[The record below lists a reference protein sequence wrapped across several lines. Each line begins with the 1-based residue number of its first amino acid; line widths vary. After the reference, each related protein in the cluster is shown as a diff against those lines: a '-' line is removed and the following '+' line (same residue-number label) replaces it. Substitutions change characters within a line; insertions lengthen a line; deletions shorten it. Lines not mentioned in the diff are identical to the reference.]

1 MEGLSYFCWKP
12 IRRGVKRILLIEDDR
27 TFAKIVANF
36 LQKKGYT
43 VEAVETL
50 RAGASLLK
58 NQPIDLILLDYRL
71 PDGIGL
77 DLVAQLGNE
86 LPAVPCVIITS
97 FNDVRTAVKS
107 MQSGAFEYIIKPV
120 NPDELWMV
128 VQAALAEQTNPVP
141 ATEATVQATS
151 PDFIRGTSEVAKRL
165 YEHVQLVAPT
175 EMSVM
180 IIGESGT
187 GKEHIAR
194 AIHDQSPR
202 SEKPFVAVDCG
213 VLSRELA
220 GSELFGHAK
229 GAFTGAL
236 TDKKGMLEKANGGTL
251 FLDEIGNLSY
261 EVQVKLLRTL
271 QERIIQPIGSTKTIP
286 VDFRLVTAT
295 NENLNEQIKAG
306 NFREDIFHRINE
318 FKIQMPPLRERD
330 EDLPLFVDF
339 FIQRANA
346 ALNRQVACVSGE
358 VMDVFR
364 RYDWPGN
371 LRELQNVIKR
381 MVLLSTQPVADAKL
395 LPEEMVQQFQS
406 QELGRDL
413 KQVHE
418 QSERALIMDAL
429 QQTKY
434 NKSKAAQLLNIDR
447 KTLYNKIEKYGLDA

>member
-1 MEGLSYFCWKP
+1 M
-12 IRRGVKRILLIEDDR
+12 
-27 TFAKIVANF
+27 
-36 LQKKGYT
+36 
-43 VEAVETL
+43 EAVETL

-429 QQTKY
+429 QQTKF